1 MRPATVEFLRQR
13 FASYYASA
21 QVPPPGALP
30 QREWGFLFFTS
41 RDDPRMRRH
50 VGFGTREELVEYL
63 RTMAPAHAFFST
75 AYYDDPGAATMGAKG
90 WAGADLIFD
99 LDADHMLRPPFPPY
113 PAMLSRVKDET
124 RKLLDLL
131 TAELGFAERD
141 LQVVFSGGRGYHIH
155 VKALSVR
162 QFSSAERRELIN
174 YVCGIG
180 LDPTLLLRSTVDAE
194 SGWPG
199 RQRRALAEY
208 RTWLSSLGEGDAL
221 IHLEAIPSIGKGR
234 ARKVWQLRESLG
246 TGEDPASDR
255 KILPLLLSAENEA
268 WRARLRE
275 AGVQADE
282 PVTTDIKRLI
292 RAPGSLHGG
301 SGLRV
306 TTIAPTEL
314 EAFDPLVDAVVF
326 GDREVPVEVTRPCT
340 VSLLGTDLPL
350 RAGPARVP
358 EATAVYL
365 CGRGMAEIGGGAR

>member
-13 FASYYASA
+13 FGSYYASA
-21 QVPPPGALP
+21 QVSAPGALP
-30 QREWGFLFFTS
+30 QREWGFLFFSS

-50 VGFGTREELVEYL
+50 VGFGTRDELVDYL

-75 AYYDDPGAATMGAKG
+75 AYYDDPAAPTMGAKG

-113 PAMLSRVKDET
+113 PAMLARTKEET
-124 RKLLDLL
+124 QKLIDLL
-131 TAELGFAERD
+131 TAELGFARGE

-180 LDPTLLLRSTVDAE
+180 LDPALLVRPAANPDG
-194 SGWPG
+194 GWRG
-199 RQRRALAEY
+199 RQRRALAGY
-208 RTWLSSLGEGDAL
+208 LDWLSSLGESGAL
-221 IHLEAIPSIGKGR
+221 AHLEGLPHIGKER
-234 ARKVWQLRESLG
+234 ALKVWGRRDVLG
-246 TGEDPASDR
+246 TGADPAME
-255 KILPLLLSAENEA
+255 KKVLPLLLSPENEA
-268 WRARLRE
+268 WRARLKE

-306 TTIAPTEL
+306 TTLEPGEL
-314 EAFDPLVDAVVF
+314 DVFDPLVDAVVF
-326 GDREVPVEVTRPCT
+326 GEREVPVEVRRACT
-340 VSLLGTDLPL
+340 VSLLGTDLQL
-350 RAGPARVP
+350 AAGSARVP
-358 EATAVYL
+358 EAAAVYL
-365 CGRGMAEIGGGAR
+365 CGRGMAEIGGGAP

>member
-13 FASYYASA
+13 FGSYYASA
-21 QVPPPGALP
+21 QVLAPGALP
-30 QREWGFLFFTS
+30 QREWGFLFFSS
-41 RDDPRMRRH
+41 RDGPRMRRH
-50 VGFGTREELVEYL
+50 VGFGTRDELVDYL

-75 AYYDDPGAATMGAKG
+75 AYYDDPAAPTMGAKG

-113 PAMLSRVKDET
+113 PVMLARVKEET

-131 TAELGFAERD
+131 TGELGFGERD

-180 LDPTLLLRSTVDAE
+180 LDPALFLRPVADPSN
-194 SGWPG
+194 GWPG
-199 RQRRALAEY
+199 RQRRALTGYLE
-208 RTWLSSLGEGDAL
+208 WLSSLGEREAL
-221 IHLEAIPSIGKGR
+221 AHLEAVPAIGKGL
-234 ARKVWQLRESLG
+234 ARRVWGRRERLG
-246 TGEDPASDR
+246 TGEDPATDR
-255 KILPLLLSAENEA
+255 KILSLLLSAENEA
-268 WRARLRE
+268 WRARLKE

-306 TTIAPTEL
+306 TTLGLGEL

-326 GDREVPVEVTRPCT
+326 GDREVPVEVVRPCT

-350 RAGPARVP
+350 GPGPARVP
-358 EATAVYL
+358 EAAAVYL
-365 CGRGMAEIGGGAR
+365 CGRGMAEIGGGAP

>member
-13 FASYYASA
+13 FGSYYASA
-21 QVPPPGALP
+21 QVPAPGALP
-30 QREWGFLFFTS
+30 QREWGFLFFSS
-41 RDDPRMRRH
+41 RDPRMRRH
-50 VGFGTREELVEYL
+50 VGFGTRDELVDYL

-75 AYYDDPGAATMGAKG
+75 AYYDDPAAPTMGAKG

-113 PAMLSRVKDET
+113 PVMLARVKEET

-131 TAELGFAERD
+131 TGELGFAERD

-180 LDPTLLLRSTVDAE
+180 LDPALLLRPAVNPA

-199 RQRRALAEY
+199 RQRRALAGY
-208 RTWLSSLGEGDAL
+208 LAWLSSLGELEAL
-221 IHLEAIPSIGKGR
+221 AHLEAVPSIGKGLAR
-234 ARKVWQLRESLG
+234 RVWQRRDVLATATDTADRKVLR
-246 TGEDPASDR
+246 A
-255 KILPLLLSAENEA
+255 LLSPENEA

-275 AGVQADE
+275 TGVQADE

-306 TTIAPTEL
+306 MTLEPGEL

-326 GDREVPVEVTRPCT
+326 GEREVPVEVARACT

-350 RAGPARVP
+350 SPGPARVP
-358 EATAVYL
+358 EAAAVYL
-365 CGRGMAEIGGGAR
+365 CGRGMAEIGGDAP

>member
-13 FASYYASA
+13 FGSYYASA
-21 QVPPPGALP
+21 QVPAPGALP
-30 QREWGFLFFTS
+30 QREWGFLFFSS
-41 RDDPRMRRH
+41 RDPRMRRH
-50 VGFGTREELVEYL
+50 VGFGTRDELVDYL

-75 AYYDDPGAATMGAKG
+75 AYYDDPAAPTMGAKG

-113 PAMLSRVKDET
+113 PVMLARVKEET

-131 TAELGFAERD
+131 TGELGFAERD

-180 LDPTLLLRSTVDAE
+180 LDPALLLRPAVNPA

-199 RQRRALAEY
+199 RQRRALAGY
-208 RTWLSSLGEGDAL
+208 LAWLSSLGELEAL
-221 IHLEAIPSIGKGR
+221 AHLEAVPSIGKGLAR
-234 ARKVWQLRESLG
+234 RVWQRRDVLATATDTADRKVLR
-246 TGEDPASDR
+246 A
-255 KILPLLLSAENEA
+255 LLSPENEA

-275 AGVQADE
+275 TGVQADE

-306 TTIAPTEL
+306 MTLEPGEL
-314 EAFDPLVDAVVF
+314 EGFDPLVDAVVF
-326 GDREVPVEVTRPCT
+326 GEREVPVEVTRACT

-350 RAGPARVP
+350 SPGPARVP
-358 EATAVYL
+358 EAAAVYL
-365 CGRGMAEIGGGAR
+365 CGRGMAEIGGDAP

>member
-13 FASYYASA
+13 FGSYYASA
-21 QVPPPGALP
+21 QVPAPGALP
-30 QREWGFLFFTS
+30 QREWGFLFFSS
-41 RDDPRMRRH
+41 RDPRMRRH
-50 VGFGTREELVEYL
+50 VGFGTRDELLDYL
-63 RTMAPAHAFFST
+63 RTMAPAHVFFST
-75 AYYDDPGAATMGAKG
+75 AYYDDPAAPTMGAKG

-113 PAMLSRVKDET
+113 PVMLARVKEET

-131 TAELGFAERD
+131 TGELGFAERD

-180 LDPTLLLRSTVDAE
+180 LDPALLLRPAAGPAG
-194 SGWPG
+194 GWPG
-199 RQRRALAEY
+199 RQRRALAGY
-208 RTWLSSLGEGDAL
+208 MAWLSSLGEREAL
-221 IHLEAIPSIGKGR
+221 AHLEAVPSIGKGLAR
-234 ARKVWQLRESLG
+234 RVWQRRDSLATVTDTADRKVLR
-246 TGEDPASDR
+246 A
-255 KILPLLLSAENEA
+255 LLSPENEA

-306 TTIAPTEL
+306 TTLEPGEL

-326 GDREVPVEVTRPCT
+326 GDRGVPVEVARACT

-350 RAGPARVP
+350 APGPARVP
-358 EATAVYL
+358 EAAAVYL
-365 CGRGMAEIGGGAR
+365 CGRGMAEIGGDAP

>member
-13 FASYYASA
+13 FGSYYASA
-21 QVPPPGALP
+21 QVPAPGALP
-30 QREWGFLFFTS
+30 QREWGFLFFSS
-41 RDDPRMRRH
+41 RDPRMRRH
-50 VGFGTREELVEYL
+50 VGFGTRDELVDYL

-75 AYYDDPGAATMGAKG
+75 AYYDDPAAPTMGAKG

-113 PAMLSRVKDET
+113 PVMLARVKEET

-131 TAELGFAERD
+131 TGELGFAERD

-180 LDPTLLLRSTVDAE
+180 LDPALLLRPAVNPA

-199 RQRRALAEY
+199 RQRRALAGY
-208 RTWLSSLGEGDAL
+208 LAWLSSLGELEAL
-221 IHLEAIPSIGKGR
+221 AHLEAVPSIGKGLAR
-234 ARKVWQLRESLG
+234 RVWQRRDVLATATDTADRKVLR
-246 TGEDPASDR
+246 A
-255 KILPLLLSAENEA
+255 LLSPENEA

-275 AGVQADE
+275 TGVQADE

-306 TTIAPTEL
+306 MTLEPGEL

-326 GDREVPVEVTRPCT
+326 GEREVPVEVTRACT

-350 RAGPARVP
+350 SPGPARVP
-358 EATAVYL
+358 EAAAVYL
-365 CGRGMAEIGGGAR
+365 CGRGMAEIGGDAP

>member
-13 FASYYASA
+13 FGSYYASA
-21 QVPPPGALP
+21 QLSAPGALP
-30 QREWGFLFFTS
+30 QREWGFLFFSS

-50 VGFGTREELVEYL
+50 VGFGTRDELADYL

-75 AYYDDPGAATMGAKG
+75 AYYDDPAAPTMGAKG

-99 LDADHMLRPPFPPY
+99 LDADHIVDPRSTTYPVML
-113 PAMLSRVKDET
+113 ARVKEET
-124 RKLLDLL
+124 HKLIDLL
-131 TAELGFAERD
+131 TGELGFAGRD

-174 YVCGIG
+174 YVGGIG
-180 LDPTLLLRSTVDAE
+180 LDPALLVRPAADPE
-194 SGWPG
+194 SGWRG

-208 RTWLSSLGEGDAL
+208 LVWLSSLGESGAL
-221 IHLEAIPSIGKGR
+221 AHLEALPSIGKGR
-234 ARKVWQLRESLG
+234 ARQVWAQRERLG
-246 TGEDPASDR
+246 TGADPASDKR
-255 KILPLLLSAENEA
+255 ILPLLLSPENEA
-268 WRARLRE
+268 WRTRLRE
-275 AGVQADE
+275 AGVRADE

-306 TTIAPTEL
+306 TILEPGEL

-326 GDREVPVEVTRPCT
+326 GDREIPVEVQRACT
-340 VSLLGTDLPL
+340 VSLLGSDLRL
-350 RAGPARVP
+350 AAGPTSVP
-358 EATAVYL
+358 EAAAVYL
-365 CGRGMAEIGGGAR
+365 CGRGMAEIGGGSS

>member
-13 FASYYASA
+13 FGSYYASA
-21 QVPPPGALP
+21 QVPAPGALP
-30 QREWGFLFFTS
+30 QREWGFLFFSS
-41 RDDPRMRRH
+41 RDGPRMRRH
-50 VGFGTREELVEYL
+50 VGFGTRDELVDYL
-63 RTMAPAHAFFST
+63 RTMAPAHVFFST
-75 AYYDDPGAATMGAKG
+75 AYYDDPAAPTMGAKG

-113 PAMLSRVKDET
+113 PVMLARVKEET

-131 TAELGFAERD
+131 TGELGFAERD

-180 LDPTLLLRSTVDAE
+180 LDPALLARPGVDPE
-194 SGWPG
+194 SGWRG

-208 RTWLSSLGEGDAL
+208 IGWIASLGEQGALAHLQTLPRVGDLKAQRIWKQREEL
-221 IHLEAIPSIGKGR
+221 AKGTDSVR
-234 ARKVWQLRESLG
+234 TRDL
-246 TGEDPASDR
+246 
-255 KILPLLLSAENEA
+255 LPLLLSPENEA

-306 TTIAPTEL
+306 TTLEPGEL
-314 EAFDPLVDAVVF
+314 DAFDPLVDAVVF
-326 GDREVPVEVTRPCT
+326 GDREVPVEVVRTCT
-340 VSLLGTDLPL
+340 VSLFGADRPL
-350 RAGPARVP
+350 APGPARVP
-358 EATAVYL
+358 EAAAVYL
-365 CGRGMAEIGGGAR
+365 CGRGMAEIGGGAP

>member
-13 FASYYASA
+13 FGSYYASA
-21 QVPPPGALP
+21 QVLAPGALP
-30 QREWGFLFFTS
+30 QREWGFLFFSS
-41 RDDPRMRRH
+41 RDGPRMRRH
-50 VGFGTREELVEYL
+50 VGFGTRDELVDYL

-75 AYYDDPGAATMGAKG
+75 AYYDDPAAPTMGAKG
-90 WAGADLIFD
+90 WSGADLIFD
-99 LDADHMLRPPFPPY
+99 LDADHIVDPRSTAY
-113 PAMLSRVKDET
+113 PAMLARVKEET
-124 RKLLDLL
+124 HKLLDLL
-131 TAELGFAERD
+131 TGELGFAERD

-180 LDPTLLLRSTVDAE
+180 LDPALLLRSAADPA

-199 RQRRALAEY
+199 RQRRALAGYLE
-208 RTWLSSLGEGDAL
+208 WLSSLGEREAL
-221 IHLEAIPSIGKGR
+221 AHLEAVPSIGKGL
-234 ARKVWQLRESLG
+234 ARRVWQRRESLAAA
-246 TGEDPASDR
+246 TDAADR
-255 KILPLLLSAENEA
+255 KTLRTLLSPENEA

-306 TTIAPTEL
+306 TTLGPGEL

-326 GDREVPVEVTRPCT
+326 GDREVPVEVVRACT
-340 VSLLGTDLPL
+340 VSLLGTNLPL
-350 RAGPARVP
+350 AAGPAQVP
-358 EATAVYL
+358 EAAAVYL
-365 CGRGMAEIGGGAR
+365 CGRGMAEIGGGAP

>member
-13 FASYYASA
+13 FGSYYASA
-21 QVPPPGALP
+21 QVPAPGALP
-30 QREWGFLFFTS
+30 QREWGFLFFSS
-41 RDDPRMRRH
+41 RDPRMRRH
-50 VGFGTREELVEYL
+50 VGFGTRDELVDYL

-75 AYYDDPGAATMGAKG
+75 AYYDDPAAPTMGAKG

-113 PAMLSRVKDET
+113 PVMLARVKEET

-131 TAELGFAERD
+131 TGELGFAERD

-180 LDPTLLLRSTVDAE
+180 LDPALLLRPGADPAG
-194 SGWPG
+194 GWPG
-199 RQRRALAEY
+199 RQRRALAGY
-208 RTWLSSLGEGDAL
+208 MAWLSSLGEREAL
-221 IHLEAIPSIGKGR
+221 AHLEAVPSIGKGLAR
-234 ARKVWQLRESLG
+234 RVWQRRDSLATVTDTADRKVLR
-246 TGEDPASDR
+246 A
-255 KILPLLLSAENEA
+255 LLSPENEA

-306 TTIAPTEL
+306 TTLEPGEL

-326 GDREVPVEVTRPCT
+326 GDREVPVEVARACT
-340 VSLLGTDLPL
+340 VSLLGIDLPL
-350 RAGPARVP
+350 APGPARVP
-358 EATAVYL
+358 EAAAVYL
-365 CGRGMAEIGGGAR
+365 CGRGMAEIGGDAP

>member
-13 FASYYASA
+13 FGSYYASA
-21 QVPPPGALP
+21 QVPAPGALP
-30 QREWGFLFFTS
+30 QREWGFLFFSS
-41 RDDPRMRRH
+41 RDPRMRRH
-50 VGFGTREELVEYL
+50 IGFGTRDELVDYL

-75 AYYDDPGAATMGAKG
+75 AYYDDPAAPTMGAKG

-113 PAMLSRVKDET
+113 PVMLARVKEET

-131 TAELGFAERD
+131 TGELGFAERD

-155 VKALSVR
+155 VKALTVR

-180 LDPTLLLRSTVDAE
+180 LDPALLLRPATSPA

-199 RQRRALAEY
+199 RQRRALAGY
-208 RTWLSSLGEGDAL
+208 LDWLSSLGEGEAL
-221 IHLEAIPSIGKGR
+221 AHLEAVPSIGKGLAR
-234 ARKVWQLRESLG
+234 RIWQRREILATATDTGDRKVLR
-246 TGEDPASDR
+246 A
-255 KILPLLLSAENEA
+255 LLSPENEA

-306 TTIAPTEL
+306 TILEPGEL
-314 EAFDPLVDAVVF
+314 DAFDPLADAVVF
-326 GDREVPVEVTRPCT
+326 GDREVPVEVVRACT
-340 VSLLGTDLPL
+340 VSLLGTNLPL
-350 RAGPARVP
+350 APGPARVP

-365 CGRGMAEIGGGAR
+365 CGRGMAEIGGDAT

>member
-13 FASYYASA
+13 FGSYYASA
-21 QVPPPGALP
+21 QVPVPGALP
-30 QREWGFLFFTS
+30 QREWGFLFFSS
-41 RDDPRMRRH
+41 RDPRMRRH
-50 VGFGTREELVEYL
+50 VGFGTRDELVDYL

-75 AYYDDPGAATMGAKG
+75 AYYDDPAAPTMGAKG

-113 PAMLSRVKDET
+113 PVMLARVKEET

-131 TAELGFAERD
+131 TGELGFAERD

-180 LDPTLLLRSTVDAE
+180 LDPALLLRPTASPA

-199 RQRRALAEY
+199 RQRHALAGY
-208 RTWLSSLGEGDAL
+208 LDWLSSLGEGEAL
-221 IHLEAIPSIGKGR
+221 AHLEAVPSIGKGLAR
-234 ARKVWQLRESLG
+234 RIWQRRDVLATATDTGDRKVLR
-246 TGEDPASDR
+246 A
-255 KILPLLLSAENEA
+255 LLSPENEA

-306 TTIAPTEL
+306 TTLGPGEL
-314 EAFDPLVDAVVF
+314 DAFDPVVDAVVF
-326 GDREVPVEVTRPCT
+326 GDREVPVEVARACT
-340 VSLLGTDLPL
+340 VSLLGSNLPL
-350 RAGPARVP
+350 APGPARVP
-358 EATAVYL
+358 EAAAVYL
-365 CGRGMAEIGGGAR
+365 CGRGMAEIGGDAT

>member
-1 MRPATVEFLRQR
+1 
-13 FASYYASA
+13 
-21 QVPPPGALP
+21 
-30 QREWGFLFFTS
+30 
-41 RDDPRMRRH
+41 MRRH
-50 VGFGTREELVEYL
+50 VGFGTREELIEYL
-63 RTMAPAHAFFST
+63 RTMTPAHVFFST
-75 AYYDDPGAATMGAKG
+75 AYYDDPAAPTMGAKG

-113 PAMLSRVKDET
+113 PVMLARTKEET
-124 RKLLDLL
+124 LKLIDIL
-131 TAELGFAERD
+131 TGELGFTERE

-180 LDPTLLLRSTVDAE
+180 LDPTLLLRPAVDLE
-194 SGWPG
+194 SGWHG

-208 RTWLSSLGEGDAL
+208 RSWLGSLGEGPAL
-221 IHLEAIPSIGKGR
+221 AHLEAIPSIGKGR

-246 TGEDPASDR
+246 TGADQSSDR
-255 KILPLLLSAENEA
+255 RVLPLLLSAENEA

-275 AGVQADE
+275 ASVQADE

-306 TTIAPTEL
+306 TTLAPDEL

-326 GDREVPVEVTRPCT
+326 GDRVVPVEVARPCT

-350 RAGPARVP
+350 PAGPARVP
-358 EATAVYL
+358 EAAAVYL
-365 CGRGMAEIGGGAR
+365 CGRGMAEIGGEAR

>member
-13 FASYYASA
+13 FGSYYASA
-21 QVPPPGALP
+21 QVPAPGALP
-30 QREWGFLFFTS
+30 QREWGFLFFSS
-41 RDDPRMRRH
+41 RDPRMRRH
-50 VGFGTREELVEYL
+50 VGFGTRDELVDYL

-75 AYYDDPGAATMGAKG
+75 AYYDDPAAPTMGAKG

-113 PAMLSRVKDET
+113 PVMLARVKEET

-131 TAELGFAERD
+131 TGELGFAERD

-180 LDPTLLLRSTVDAE
+180 LDPALLLRPAVNPA

-199 RQRRALAEY
+199 RQRRALAGY
-208 RTWLSSLGEGDAL
+208 LAWLSSLGELEAL
-221 IHLEAIPSIGKGR
+221 AHLEAVPSIGKGLAR
-234 ARKVWQLRESLG
+234 RVWQRRDVLATATDTADRKVLR
-246 TGEDPASDR
+246 A
-255 KILPLLLSAENEA
+255 LLSPENEA

-275 AGVQADE
+275 TGVQADE

-306 TTIAPTEL
+306 MTLEPGEL

-326 GDREVPVEVTRPCT
+326 GEREVPVEVARACT
-340 VSLLGTDLPL
+340 VSFLGTDLPL
-350 RAGPARVP
+350 SPGPARVP
-358 EATAVYL
+358 EAAAVYL
-365 CGRGMAEIGGGAR
+365 CGRGMAEIGGDAP

>member
-13 FASYYASA
+13 FGSYYASA
-21 QVPPPGALP
+21 QVSAPGALP
-30 QREWGFLFFTS
+30 QREWGFLFFSS
-41 RDDPRMRRH
+41 REDPRMRRH
-50 VGFGTREELVEYL
+50 VGFETRDELGDYL

-75 AYYDDPGAATMGAKG
+75 AYYDDPAAPTMGAKN
-90 WAGADLIFD
+90 WTGADLIFD

-113 PAMLSRVKDET
+113 PAMLARTKEET
-124 RKLLDLL
+124 LKLIDLL
-131 TAELGFAERD
+131 TGELGFAGQD

-180 LDPTLLLRSTVDAE
+180 LDPALLVRPAADPE
-194 SGWPG
+194 SGWRG

-208 RTWLSSLGEGDAL
+208 LEWLSSLGEKGAFE
-221 IHLEAIPSIGKGR
+221 HLASVPSIGKGR
-234 ARKVWQLRESLG
+234 ARQVWDRRDRLG
-246 TGEDPASDR
+246 TGEDPAMDR
-255 KILPLLLSAENEA
+255 KILPLLLSPENEA

-292 RAPGSLHGG
+292 RAPGTLHGG

-306 TTIAPTEL
+306 TTLGPGEL
-314 EAFDPLVDAVVF
+314 DAFDPLVDAVVF
-326 GDREVPVEVTRPCT
+326 GDREVPVEVQRACT
-340 VSLLGTDLPL
+340 VSILGVDLPL
-350 RAGPARVP
+350 AAGPARVP
-358 EATAVYL
+358 EAAAVYL
-365 CGRGMAEIGGGAR
+365 CGRGMAEIGGVP

>member
-13 FASYYASA
+13 FGSYYASA
-21 QVPPPGALP
+21 QVSAPGALP
-30 QREWGFLFFTS
+30 QREWGFLFFSS
-41 RDDPRMRRH
+41 RDDLRMRRH
-50 VGFGTREELVEYL
+50 VGFGTRDELVDYL

-75 AYYDDPGAATMGAKG
+75 AYYDDPAAPTMGAKG

-113 PAMLSRVKDET
+113 PAMLARTKEET
-124 RKLLDLL
+124 LKLIDLL
-131 TAELGFAERD
+131 TGELGFARGD

-180 LDPTLLLRSTVDAE
+180 LDPALLVRPAVDPE
-194 SGWPG
+194 SGWRG
-199 RQRRALAEY
+199 RQRRTLAEY
-208 RTWLSSLGEGDAL
+208 LDWLSSLGELQAL
-221 IHLEAIPSIGKGR
+221 AHLEALPLIGKGR
-234 ARKVWQLRESLG
+234 ARQVWAQRDRLG
-246 TGEDPASDR
+246 MGADPATDKR
-255 KILPLLLSAENEA
+255 VLPLLLSPENGE
-268 WRARLRE
+268 WRARLKE
-275 AGVQADE
+275 AGIQADE

-306 TTIAPTEL
+306 TTLGAGEL

-326 GDREVPVEVTRPCT
+326 GEREVSVEVPRACT

-350 RAGPARVP
+350 AAGTARIP
-358 EATAVYL
+358 EAAAVYL
-365 CGRGMAEIGGGAR
+365 CGRGMAEIGGGTQ